1 MTADKGSRGPGDA
14 PPQPE
19 GHAVVRDSNEA
30 LAFLARLATEF
41 TAVLSLSDL
50 LADVMQ
56 ALREETRFDSCAVS
70 LLDVRN
76 PEILRVRATSGLRD
90 SFHGKEFWRGQG
102 LLWVVMDTGA
112 PLIVPDMHAD
122 PRTHRPDPILR
133 SAIYAPLMVHGRPIG
148 VLSAYRATAGAFTEA
163 ELHLLTVVARYLAG
177 AAEVARLHERMKEL
191 AATDALTGL
200 ANRRCFLD
208 RLEAEL
214 ERSRR
219 AGYELS
225 MALLDLNRFKLVN
238 DVYGHTVGD
247 TVLVQ
252 VGEILTQAI
261 RGSDLAARFGGDEFV
276 LMFPETPSAKAEEV
290 LSRLRHLEIL
300 IPDGA
305 GTRAHVSFSWGIASW
320 PIDAE
325 DWERLLQVADSRL
338 YAMKREAEAG
348 TSRPLRPG
356 APADA

>member
-1 MTADKGSRGPGDA
+1 MVQG
-14 PPQPE
+14 
-19 GHAVVRDSNEA
+19 SNEA

-50 LADVMQ
+50 LEDVMQ

-70 LLDVRN
+70 LLDARN
-76 PEILRVRATSGLRD
+76 PEILTIRATSGLRD
-90 SFHGKEFWRGQG
+90 SFRGKEFWRGQG

-122 PRTHRPDPILR
+122 PRTHRSDPILR

-148 VLSAYRATAGAFTEA
+148 VLSAYRVTTGAFTEA
-163 ELHLLTVVARYLAG
+163 ELNLLTVVARYLAG
-177 AAEVARLHERMKEL
+177 AVEVARLHERMKKL

-200 ANRRCFLD
+200 GNRRCFLD
-208 RLEAEL
+208 RLEAEM

-225 MALLDLNRFKLVN
+225 IALLDLNRFKLVN
-238 DVYGHTVGD
+238 DVYGHTAGD
-247 TVLVQ
+247 AVLIR
-252 VGEILTQAI
+252 VGEILAQAI

-276 LMFPETPSAKAEEV
+276 LLFPETPPAKADEV

-300 IPDGA
+300 IPDG
-305 GTRAHVSFSWGIASW
+305 GGSRAHVSFSWGIASW
-320 PIDAE
+320 PMDAE

-338 YAMKREAEAG
+338 YAMKQGADTA
-348 TSRPLRPG
+348 TSRPVTPG
-356 APADA
+356 APTDA